1 MDIEIYK
8 SSNLNPNEEQINETP
23 SENKVSVTIE
33 ETIAQNRKLLEENR
47 EILPSYQ
54 DSSSSKKN

>member
-8 SSNLNPNEEQINETP
+8 SSDLNPNEEKINETP
-23 SENKVSVTIE
+23 NENKVSVTIE

-54 DSSSSKKN
+54 DSSFSLKN

>member
-1 MDIEIYK
+1 MYK
-8 SSNLNPNEEQINETP
+8 SSDLNPNEEQINEAP
-23 SENKVSVTIE
+23 NENKVSVTIE

-54 DSSSSKKN
+54 DSSSFKN

>member
-54 DSSSSKKN
+54 DSSSS

>member
-1 MDIEIYK
+1 MDIEMYK
-8 SSNLNPNEEQINETP
+8 SSDLNPNEEQINETP
-23 SENKVSVTIE
+23 NENKVSVTIE

-54 DSSSSKKN
+54 DSSSFKN